1 MIKKQR
7 ANRMTRR
14 HDGTSRGTDKPGG
27 GDGRRYDMNGRGAER
42 NGEPGRQAGRLM
54 MNDELMRT
62 VREKANCHLPGI
74 YSCPRASSGSS
85 RLSSRF
91 LVSSFISSFCLPAA
105 RLACLLA
112 YFARHSRRL
121 IRLPRL
127 SSRPSSCFSRL
138 VCRLVV
144 PRCLPIRPAPVVLVR
159 PCGIRY
165 RVGRPASMPPPPD
178 GNRGDETMRG

>member
-1 MIKKQR
+1 
-7 ANRMTRR
+7 MTRR

-42 NGEPGRQAGRLM
+42 NGEPGRQAERLM

-62 VREKANCHLPGI
+62 AREKANCHLPGI

-85 RLSSRF
+85 RFSSRF

-112 YFARHSRRL
+112 S
-121 IRLPRL
+121 PG
-127 SSRPSSCFSRL
+127 
-138 VCRLVV
+138 VLVV
-144 PRCLPIRPAPVVLVR
+144 SSGFPGYRFVSFVSYVVSASAPSLLA
-159 PCGIRY
+159 Y
-165 RVGRPASMPPPPD
+165 RPASAPLFSFALAVSAIVSDAPPQCRPPPD
-178 GNRGDETMRG
+178 GNRGDETMRRARRRNGEEPGK